1 MSAFRFVVGH
11 FASDEIKEKIDDLDQ
26 KWGDFKVWSFFS
38 SLQLL

>member
-1 MSAFRFVVGH
+1 MSAFCFAAGH

-26 KWGDFKVWSFFS
+26 KWDDFKVWSFFS